1 MAKKD
6 KIGKLYD
13 WLPFGGLICVFVLIY
28 IANVHRV
35 EKKIRA
41 IDHLHNDIE
50 ELKREY
56 FSIKQKSWYNGTLN
70 QVAKKVEGMDMTKKI
85 SIPKTIE
92 KADVQS

>member
-1 MAKKD
+1 MANKD
-6 KIGKLYD
+6 KVGRLYD
-13 WLPFGGLICVFVLIY
+13 WVPFGGLICLLVIAY

-35 EKKIRA
+35 EKKIRT
-41 IDHLHNDIE
+41 IDHLHSDIE

-70 QVAKKVEGMDMTKKI
+70 QVAKKVDGLDMSKRI

-92 KADVQS
+92 KTDVQS